1 MPRALTEYVGR
12 YVFGGSASS
21 LDRQTSVADG
31 NGWTGLESVIAETVA
46 SG

>member
-1 MPRALTEYVGR
+1 VPEAPAPVASGQGNAGALAEYVGR

-31 NGWTGLESVIAETVA
+31 NG
-46 SG
+46 